1 MGNPQYTFLNPLS
14 GLTSPRQNAY
24 CDVVNPWSAQLQFKG
39 SAAYT
44 IPRWDAQIAGTFQN
58 LPGIPDYATYIALNS
73 VVAPALGR
81 NLAAGSGGYVTV
93 DLIPPYTKFENRYSQ
108 LDLRLSKTLKVGKT
122 RIQGM
127 MDVYNV
133 LNGAGVLAIDPRY
146 GPTFLLP
153 TNIMAAR
160 LFKFG
165 AQMNF

>member
-14 GLTSPRQNAY
+14 GLTSPRETSY

-44 IPRWDAQIAGTFQN
+44 FPRWDVNVAGTFQN
-58 LPGIPDYATYIALNS
+58 LPGIPDYATDVVLNS
-73 VVAPALGR
+73 QIAPLLGR
-81 NLAAGSGGYVTV
+81 NLAAGPGGYVTM
-93 DLIPPYTKFENRYSQ
+93 DLIPPYSKFENRYSQ
-108 LDLRLSKTLKVGKT
+108 LDLRLSKTFKIGST

-127 MDVYNV
+127 MDVYNA